1 MSLRILLVIDSLFPL
16 GDAYQLRNL
25 IQRLSPQ
32 HTAAICV
39 TGSDKDCDRA
49 GFSNLEVPIH
59 FLASDQKLKSR
70 PGAEKIQTGLRLR
83 KRIRTF
89 KPDIVH
95 AYGQSATQIAA
106 AVLICDEKVKLVSS
120 ILSKWQ
126 PQTTLTEWFERC
138 LLNRVDRFVFA
149 FDGLQKEVAAFD
161 IADKKFSVVANSI
174 QDHRVDDRQPLR
186 ERLITQLGIEPSS
199 FVAVTSADLEPRTRL
214 KDLIWAT
221 DLLSCVRDDVHL
233 VIFGEGSQHQ
243 RLIQFAA
250 CTAASDHIHF
260 AGSPPTAIDL
270 LGGADVYWN
279 SHLQTPMPSH
289 LLAAMNYGV
298 PTVSV
303 YGPETSLL
311 VKHQETS
318 FAVNNGARDEFAR
331 WTKFLIE
338 KPNDAKRL
346 GNQGRRHARLNFTAN
361 QMRVAIEKIYDD
373 LENQQ

>member
-1 MSLRILLVIDSLFPL
+1 MSRRILLVIDSLFAL

-32 HTAAICV
+32 HAAAICV
-39 TGSDKDCDRA
+39 TGSVRDGDRV
-49 GFSNLEVPIH
+49 GFANIDVPIY

-70 PGAEKIQTGLRLR
+70 RGAEKIQTGLRLR
-83 KRIRTF
+83 KRIRSF

-95 AYGQSATQIAA
+95 AFGQSATQIAA
-106 AVLICDEKVKLVSS
+106 AVLIRNEKIKLVSS

-138 LLNRVDRFVFA
+138 LLNRVDRFIFA
-149 FDGLQKEVAAFD
+149 SESLQKEVAAFD
-161 IADKKFSVVANSI
+161 VLDQKFSVVANSI
-174 QDHRVDDRQPLR
+174 EDNRVEDRKPLR
-186 ERLITQLGIEPSS
+186 KLLIETLGLEPSS
-199 FVAVTSADLEPRTRL
+199 FIAMTSADLEPRTRL

-243 RLIQFAA
+243 RLLQFAA
-250 CTAASDHIHF
+250 CTAAADHIHF
-260 AGSPPTAIDL
+260 AGNPTSAIEM
-270 LGGADVYWN
+270 LGGADVFWN
-279 SHLQTPMPSH
+279 SHLDTPLPSH
-289 LLAAMNYGV
+289 LLSAMNYGV

-303 YGPETSLL
+303 YGPETALL

-318 FAVNNGARDEFAR
+318 FAVNYGARDEFAR

-338 KPNDAKRL
+338 KPNDARRL

-361 QMRVAIEKIYDD
+361 QMRVEIEKIYDGLD
-373 LENQQ
+373 NNG